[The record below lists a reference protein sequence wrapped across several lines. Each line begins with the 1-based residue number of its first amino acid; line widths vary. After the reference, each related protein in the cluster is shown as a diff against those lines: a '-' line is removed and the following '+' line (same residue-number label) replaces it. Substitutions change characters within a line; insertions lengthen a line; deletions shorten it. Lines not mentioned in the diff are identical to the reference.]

1 MYGRIKKSN
10 DALSSHSVIESSEKR
25 WNQTMIAPLAY
36 MEFVCEMTSCLLFEK
51 IEGRIFIALICQA
64 DS

>member
-10 DALSSHSVIESSEKR
+10 DALPSHSVIESSEKR

-51 IEGRIFIALICQA
+51 
-64 DS
+64 